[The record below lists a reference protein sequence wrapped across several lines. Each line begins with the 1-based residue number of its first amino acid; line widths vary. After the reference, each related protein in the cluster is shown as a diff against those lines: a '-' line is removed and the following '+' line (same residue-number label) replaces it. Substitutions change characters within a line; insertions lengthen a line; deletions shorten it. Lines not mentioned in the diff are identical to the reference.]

1 MTYVHIDTP
10 FESCKSCAH
19 MEIEKKTYYNY
30 EEPVDASFWCTHRK
44 LCENAVEVYKRDQY
58 QKQEE
63 DE

>member
-1 MTYVHIDTP
+1 MTKVLIATP
-10 FESCKSCAH
+10 FEACAGCVH

-30 EEPVDASFWCTHRK
+30 DEAVDVVFWCTHRK
-44 LCENAVEVYKRDQY
+44 LCENAVEVYKREQH